1 MVSWRAPASILE
13 APGLDFEGLGLDLKA
28 PTLDFCEIW
37 DAPGEI
43 WDGPW
48 HTFQNA
54 KHYSNAEKAKKANHL
69 QGADAQGATPKAY
82 STSMAGAKKGGRRWS
97 PPGGYN

>member
-1 MVSWRAPASILE
+1 LE
-13 APGLDFEGLGLDLKA
+13 A

-37 DAPGEI
+37 DALGEI

-48 HTFQNA
+48 HTLQNA

-82 STSMAGAKKGGRRWS
+82 STTMAGAKKRWAVVV
-97 PPGGYN
+97 PPGGLQLN